1 VGTSEYY
8 DNLNLG
14 NTSIKLKN
22 TNDLYFEK
30 TVSSDLANVQMS
42 YQNGV
47 FIEKLSSKNLFFKT
61 LTLIDKVTGLKNV
74 SLEIDGITGN
84 FKIMNSIM
92 NTSIEFKGGDI
103 IFDGNLIIDL
113 DNPYQIDLNGSNLL
127 DLNFDHTRLKVNS
140 EIFIYNQ

>member
-1 VGTSEYY
+1 
-8 DNLNLG
+8 
-14 NTSIKLKN
+14 
-22 TNDLYFEK
+22 
-30 TVSSDLANVQMS
+30 
-42 YQNGV
+42 
-47 FIEKLSSKNLFFKT
+47 
-61 LTLIDKVTGLKNV
+61 
-74 SLEIDGITGN
+74 
-84 FKIMNSIM
+84 M